1 MTIVDCPNCRGEG
14 YIKVNFD
21 DGSEEFK
28 CQACNGTGE
37 ISSPDGYQEE
47 DEDSE

>member
-1 MTIVDCPNCRGEG
+1 MAIVDCPNCRGEG

-21 DGSEEFK
+21 DNSKESK

-37 ISSPDGYQEE
+37 VLSPDDDQEN
-47 DEDSE
+47 